1 MATTLPV
8 KRIDILEGPNLDGL
22 LEGLKFAVLRDEMA
36 HQIAVRFD
44 EVAYFAESGEEY
56 AALGRTFFPSVVGIR
71 YLGNEASSSTRDDFV
86 VTVYM
91 GGMTFEG
98 HYNVHTRKGSLSVI
112 K

>member
-1 MATTLPV
+1 MAATLPV
-8 KRIDILEGPNLDGL
+8 ERIDVLEGPNLDGL
-22 LEGLKFAVLRDEMA
+22 LEGFKFAVVRDGMPY
-36 HQIAVRFD
+36 QTAVRFD
-44 EVAYFAESGEEY
+44 EVVYFAEGGKEY
-56 AALGRTFFPSVVGIR
+56 AELGRTFFPYVVGIR

>member
-1 MATTLPV
+1 MATTLDV
-8 KRIDILEGPNLDGL
+8 ERIDILEGPNLDGL
-22 LEGLKFAVLRDEMA
+22 LEGFKFAAPRDEL
-36 HQIAVRFD
+36 HQQISVRFE
-44 EVAYFAESGEEY
+44 EVAYFAKGGEEIVE
-56 AALGRTFFPSVVGIR
+56 LGKTFFPRIVGVR

-86 VTVYM
+86 VTVFM